1 MSQSQQLT
9 IEQAISQAEKTARQG
24 NVAVAR
30 QLYSGLAAPVQPPG
44 CRNLVVLSRSGF
56 DSNKRRIRL
65 NKPFTRSNT
74 VSISG

>member
-30 QLYSGLAAPVQPPG
+30 QLYCGLAAPAQPPG